1 MEVTAV
7 VASGCEM
14 MTILKQLHL
23 SMNKLPLSYG
33 LARLLLSRWL
43 SFQSSYQCL
52 EKYKHCKSVS
62 VGLKSNFSKEAI
74 FTTFKCS
81 RCCHFSTV
89 SCFYERF
96 FCIE

>member
-1 MEVTAV
+1 MEVTAA

-43 SFQSSYQCL
+43 SCQSSYQCL
-52 EKYKHCKSVS
+52 GKYKHYKSIS
-62 VGLKSNFSKEAI
+62 VGLKNVKENFSKEAI
-74 FTTFKCS
+74 FTTFL
-81 RCCHFSTV
+81 TV
-89 SCFYERF
+89 VIFPLLAIFTRGF
-96 FCIE
+96 FA

>member
-74 FTTFKCS
+74 FTTFLNVVIFLLLAVFT
-81 RCCHFSTV
+81 RG
-89 SCFYERF
+89 F
-96 FCIE
+96 FA